1 MKGTDTTRT
10 SEITPDIVT
19 TEGYA
24 GDYKQVF
31 NLKAGVT
38 KIRVYMWIE
47 GQDVDS
53 LETVS
58 SGLNLAVV
66 INFFKDIAGY
76 EYYND

>member
-47 GQDVDS
+47 GQDVDCENNAS
-53 LETVS
+53 GTDISFNLQFTTET
-58 SGLNLAVV
+58 
-66 INFFKDIAGY
+66 K
-76 EYYND
+76 

>member
-1 MKGTDTTRT
+1 MNTLVFKIPTTNAKYLQIFSLSKGISKVR
-10 SEITPDIVT
+10 I
-19 TEGYA
+19 
-24 GDYKQVF
+24 
-31 NLKAGVT
+31 
-38 KIRVYMWIE
+38 YMWIE